1 MCICNVYVCMY
12 NVHCRVVYR
21 NSRATCAESQYMRL
35 LYVNMQLL
43 YVNMQLLYVTNF
55 HRSM

>member
-43 YVNMQLLYVTNF
+43 YVTNF
-55 HRSM
+55 HRSMCIIVV